1 MNLLDCNK
9 HFSLV
14 ETRPVTSP
22 QHDVHPLYMRRDRS
36 RLYKMVSL
44 CCALLLMPLC
54 LFSLPFGEGSGRGFS
69 IYEAVR
75 TPYKYGLVLAP
86 QRNDEKFD
94 CPSVFREGKKWLM
107 TYVRYNGQG
116 GTDGRQRPSRRQV
129 RQRTAKGRQQG
140 CRPIL
145 WSVHGSA
152 SLLSGLSY
160 HSSGRTRKYFAFC
173 RTKCCPTN

>member
-1 MNLLDCNK
+1 MTMIRNK
-9 HFSLV
+9 I
-14 ETRPVTSP
+14 RK
-22 QHDVHPLYMRRDRS
+22 RRQELNMS
-36 RLYKMVSL
+36 RVQL
-44 CCALLLMPLC
+44 A
-54 LFSLPFGEGSGRGFS
+54 
-69 IYEAVR
+69 EAVQHIEGQY
-75 TPYKYGLVLAP
+75 TAVEIAAP
-86 QRNDEKFD
+86 DVADAEVQRKTLPG
-94 CPSVFREGKKWLM
+94 CAQR
-107 TYVRYNGQG
+107 QG

-129 RQRTAKGRQQG
+129 RQCTAKGRQQG